1 MGPENEHSLKDALK
15 NMVRSMKWDEQLAE
29 TQVRK
34 LWNEKMGPTINQMTK
49 DLRLRNGNLYLQIES
64 SSHKQEL
71 SYGKEKIKEM
81 LNAELGKEA
90 VKDVIIR

>member
-15 NMVRSMKWDEQLAE
+15 NMVSSMKWDEKLAE

-34 LWNEKMGPTINQMTK
+34 LWNEKMGTTINQMTK

-64 SSHKQEL
+64 SSLKQEL

-90 VKDVIIR
+90 VKEVIIR